1 MPDVDVCHCYTVC
14 ISDHHKH
21 QQVGRDQTECQYI
34 CEPTLLCAARRGK
47 YDTVVTNLLYLFF
60 FQKMFKQFCVDLLIV
75 FIPFTLK
82 YLESVFYMMILE
94 TTNVY
99 VDTSNE
105 IVVFLDCKGNYKCG
119 TCY

>member
-1 MPDVDVCHCYTVC
+1 M
-14 ISDHHKH
+14 IQWS
-21 QQVGRDQTECQYI
+21 QTYF
-34 CEPTLLCAARRGK
+34 T
-47 YDTVVTNLLYLFF
+47 YSF

-119 TCY
+119 TSHALNLNIYEFTT